1 MTAALDRTLFRLA
14 GPDAARYL
22 NGQLTNDVAALTPGT
37 SLAACITN
45 HKGKLDA
52 APVYVHR
59 LKQPA
64 DTFLVDAPPGLR
76 EPLLAR
82 IDRYLI
88 ADDCTL
94 DDVSDAFT
102 VLHSLAP
109 TDTPAGTVH
118 TATSIRF
125 STTGC
130 DHIVPTTSAFP
141 DPPSSF
147 ELARVRTGIPAW
159 GAELTAGTLPPE
171 AGLDTFAIS
180 YAKGCYIGQEV
191 ISRIRSVGRVNRRL
205 HHILGATQEIQP
217 GTALVKTDAT
227 DKPAGTVTS
236 VATDPTSNTTFALAY
251 IDTRSTAPGEK
262 LHPLIAEKILS
273 STVEIGNTAPDFP
286 AS

>member
-1 MTAALDRTLFRLA
+1 MIATLERSLFRVT

-22 NGQLTNDVAALTPGT
+22 NGQLTNDVAALAPGT

-59 LKQPA
+59 LAGPT
-64 DTFLVDAPPGLR
+64 DTFLLDAPPGLR
-76 EPLLAR
+76 GPLLAR

-94 DDVSDAFT
+94 EDVSDAFA

-109 TDTPAGTVH
+109 TDAPAGTLH

-125 STTGC
+125 SNTGC
-130 DHIVPTTSAFP
+130 DHIVPATTGFP
-141 DPPSSF
+141 PAPASF
-147 ELARVRTGIPAW
+147 ELSRVRTGIPAW
-159 GAELTAGTLPPE
+159 GAELTADTLPPE
-171 AGLDTFAIS
+171 AGLDSFAIS
-180 YAKGCYIGQEV
+180 YNKGCYIGQEV

-205 HHILGATQEIQP
+205 HHLLDATAEIHP
-217 GTALVKTDAT
+217 GTTLAKQSTPEKT
-227 DKPAGTVTS
+227 AGTVTS
-236 VATDPTSNTTFALAY
+236 VATDPATNATFALAY
-251 IDTRSTAPGEK
+251 IDTRNAAPGEK
-262 LHPLIAEKILS
+262 LHPVIAEKFLS
-273 STVEIGNTAPDFP
+273 TTVEIGNTAPGFP